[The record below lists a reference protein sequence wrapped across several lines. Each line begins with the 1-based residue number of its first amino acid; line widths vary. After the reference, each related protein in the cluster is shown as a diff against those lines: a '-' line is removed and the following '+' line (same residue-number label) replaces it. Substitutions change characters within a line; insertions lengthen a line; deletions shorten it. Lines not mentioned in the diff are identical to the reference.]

1 VIQQHK
7 NLFDHEEY
15 NKLYEGLCNMEE
27 ALQEAAL
34 QSQDPPLPDQPTLY
48 RKIYTGK
55 PGRPRHEIDPELLHS
70 VIHEHH
76 HGPTSLD
83 PIVECST
90 RMVWRCALEN
100 GIVEPGP
107 PVYVE
112 FEAPETGV
120 KMRWYSSTAP
130 GPGMSVISD
139 QELDKLVGGILEVF
153 PFFGREMIDGQLHF
167 QGH

>member
-1 VIQQHK
+1 
-7 NLFDHEEY
+7 LFDHEEY

-34 QSQDPPLPDQPTLY
+34 QSQYPPLSDHPTLY
-48 RKIYTGK
+48 QKVYTGK
-55 PGRPRHEIDPELLHS
+55 PGRLCYEINPEFLHS